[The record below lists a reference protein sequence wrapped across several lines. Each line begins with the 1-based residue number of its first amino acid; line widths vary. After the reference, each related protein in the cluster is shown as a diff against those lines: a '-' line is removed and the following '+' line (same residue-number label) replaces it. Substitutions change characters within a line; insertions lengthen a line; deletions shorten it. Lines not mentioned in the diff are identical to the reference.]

1 MKVKVGKIP
10 GRTQVV
16 ELNEGATIADALKAA
31 DLSVSGYELRLSGTV
46 TEDFNKEVKD
56 GDMVLLAQKIK
67 GNSDDYDEDDWGEDE
82 DDDLNWGN
90 DDDEVKFVELNE
102 EEYAMKKDDTILDLL
117 LEGEDTK
124 DLDFGEIVV
133 TEMDES
139 GEVLGEYIGTSDE
152 FDSVDLVDGH
162 KYEVSQNVVVED
174 EDEDEDE
181 ECCCSSCNC
190 GNFNVSEDGKV
201 VVNGANVVY
210 ESDKVT
216 VEVSDNTVTV
226 VTKNSKV
233 TVNI

>member
-67 GNSDDYDEDDWGEDE
+67 GNSDDYDEDDWEDE
-82 DDDLNWGN
+82 DENWDN

-102 EEYAMKKDDTILDLL
+102 EEYAMKKDDTVLDLL

-139 GEVLGEYIGTSDE
+139 GEVLGEYIGTSNE

-174 EDEDEDE
+174 KDE

-190 GNFNVSEDGKV
+190 GNFNASEDEKV

>member
-67 GNSDDYDEDDWGEDE
+67 GNSDDYDEDDWEDE
-82 DDDLNWGN
+82 DENWDN

-102 EEYAMKKDDTILDLL
+102 EEYAMKKDDTVLDLL
-117 LEGEDTK
+117 LEGDDTK

-174 EDEDEDE
+174 KDE

-190 GNFNVSEDGKV
+190 GNFNASEDEKV
-201 VVNGANVVY
+201 VVNGVNVVY

-216 VEVSDNTVTV
+216 VEVSDNTLTV

-233 TVNI
+233 TINI

>member
-67 GNSDDYDEDDWGEDE
+67 GNSDDYDEDDWDDEDE
-82 DDDLNWGN
+82 NWDN

-102 EEYAMKKDDTILDLL
+102 EEYAMKRDDTVLDLL

-139 GEVLGEYIGTSDE
+139 GEVLGEYIGTSNE

-174 EDEDEDE
+174 KDE

-190 GNFNVSEDGKV
+190 GNFNASEDEKV

-233 TVNI
+233 TINI

>member
-67 GNSDDYDEDDWGEDE
+67 GNSDDYDEDDE
-82 DDDLNWGN
+82 NWGN

-102 EEYAMKKDDTILDLL
+102 EEYAMKKDDTVLDLL

-174 EDEDEDE
+174 KDE
-181 ECCCSSCNC
+181 ECCCSSCSC
-190 GNFNVSEDGKV
+190 ENFNASEDGKV
-201 VVNGANVVY
+201 VVNGVNVVY

-216 VEVSDNTVTV
+216 VEVSDNTLTV

-233 TVNI
+233 TINI

>member
-67 GNSDDYDEDDWGEDE
+67 GNSDDYDEDDW
-82 DDDLNWGN
+82 DDDENWGN

-102 EEYAMKKDDTILDLL
+102 EEYAMKKDDTVLDLL

-162 KYEVSQNVVVED
+162 KYKVSQNVVVED
-174 EDEDEDE
+174 E
-181 ECCCSSCNC
+181 ECCCSSCSC
-190 GNFNVSEDGKV
+190 GNFNVSEDGEV

>member
-67 GNSDDYDEDDWGEDE
+67 GNSDDYDEDDWDDEE
-82 DDDLNWGN
+82 DDETEDKEWGY
-90 DDDEVKFVELNE
+90 DDEVKVVELNG
-102 EEYAMKKDDTILDLL
+102 EEYVMGKYATVEDLL
-117 LEGEDTK
+117 LESEDTK
-124 DLDFGEIVV
+124 DLDFEEIVV
-133 TEMDES
+133 TETDES
-139 GEVLGEYIGTSDE
+139 GEVQCEYIGTSDE

-162 KYEVSQNVVVED
+162 KYKVSQNVVVED
-174 EDEDEDE
+174 KGE
-181 ECCCSSCNC
+181 ECCCSSCSC
-190 GNFNVSEDGKV
+190 ENFNVSEDGKV

>member
-67 GNSDDYDEDDWGEDE
+67 GNSDDYDEDDWDDEDE
-82 DDDLNWGN
+82 NWDN

-102 EEYAMKKDDTILDLL
+102 EEYAMKKDDTVLDLL

-139 GEVLGEYIGTSDE
+139 GEVLGEYIGTSNE

-174 EDEDEDE
+174 EDEEE
-181 ECCCSSCNC
+181 ECCCSSCSC
-190 GNFNVSEDGKV
+190 ENFNVSDDGKIVVRGTVNGVSVVYETDKV
-201 VVNGANVVY
+201 VV
-210 ESDKVT
+210 
-216 VEVSDNTVTV
+216 EVSGNTVTI
-226 VTKNSKV
+226 TAKNLKI
-233 TVNI
+233 TGK

>member
-67 GNSDDYDEDDWGEDE
+67 GNSDDYDEDDWEDE
-82 DDDLNWGN
+82 DENWDN

-102 EEYAMKKDDTILDLL
+102 EEYAMKKDDTVLDLL

-139 GEVLGEYIGTSDE
+139 GEVLGEYIGTSNE

-162 KYEVSQNVVVED
+162 KYKVSQNVVV
-174 EDEDEDE
+174 EDEDE

-190 GNFNVSEDGKV
+190 GNFNASEDEKV
-201 VVNGANVVY
+201 VVNGVNVVY

>member
-31 DLSVSGYELRLSGTV
+31 DLPVSGYELRLSGTV

-67 GNSDDYDEDDWGEDE
+67 GNSDDYDEDDWDDEDE
-82 DDDLNWGN
+82 NWDN

-102 EEYAMKKDDTILDLL
+102 EEYAMKRDDTVLDLL

-139 GEVLGEYIGTSDE
+139 GEVLGEYIGTSNE

-162 KYEVSQNVVVED
+162 KYEVSQNVVV

-233 TVNI
+233 AVNI

>member
-67 GNSDDYDEDDWGEDE
+67 GNSDDYDEDDWEDE
-82 DDDLNWGN
+82 DENWDN

-102 EEYAMKKDDTILDLL
+102 EEYAMKKDDTVLDLL

-174 EDEDEDE
+174 KDE

>member
-67 GNSDDYDEDDWGEDE
+67 GNSDDYDEDDWDDEDE
-82 DDDLNWGN
+82 NWDN

-139 GEVLGEYIGTSDE
+139 GEVLGEYIGTSNE

-174 EDEDEDE
+174 EDEEE
-181 ECCCSSCNC
+181 ECCCSSCSC
-190 GNFNVSEDGKV
+190 ENFNVSDDGKIVVRGTVNGVSVVYETDKV
-201 VVNGANVVY
+201 VV
-210 ESDKVT
+210 
-216 VEVSDNTVTV
+216 EVSGATVTI
-226 VTKNSKV
+226 TAKNLKI
-233 TVNI
+233 TGK

>member
-67 GNSDDYDEDDWGEDE
+67 GNSDDYDEDDWDDEDE
-82 DDDLNWGN
+82 NWDN

-102 EEYAMKKDDTILDLL
+102 EEYAMKKDDTVLDLL

-174 EDEDEDE
+174 EDE

>member
-1 MKVKVGKIP
+1 M
-10 GRTQVV
+10 
-16 ELNEGATIADALKAA
+16 
-31 DLSVSGYELRLSGTV
+31 
-46 TEDFNKEVKD
+46 
-56 GDMVLLAQKIK
+56 
-67 GNSDDYDEDDWGEDE
+67 
-82 DDDLNWGN
+82 
-90 DDDEVKFVELNE
+90 
-102 EEYAMKKDDTILDLL
+102 
-117 LEGEDTK
+117 
-124 DLDFGEIVV
+124 
-133 TEMDES
+133 
-139 GEVLGEYIGTSDE
+139 
-152 FDSVDLVDGH
+152 VDGH
-162 KYEVSQNVVVED
+162 KYEVSQNVVVEDED

>member
-67 GNSDDYDEDDWGEDE
+67 GNSDDYDEDDWEDE
-82 DDDLNWGN
+82 DENWDN

-102 EEYAMKKDDTILDLL
+102 EEYAMKKDDTVLDLL

-174 EDEDEDE
+174 KDE
-181 ECCCSSCNC
+181 ECCCSSCSC
-190 GNFNVSEDGKV
+190 ENFNVSEDGKV

>member
-46 TEDFNKEVKD
+46 TEDFNKQVKD

-67 GNSDDYDEDDWGEDE
+67 GNSDDYDEDDWDDEDE
-82 DDDLNWGN
+82 NWDN

-102 EEYAMKKDDTILDLL
+102 EEYAMKKDDTVLDLL

-174 EDEDEDE
+174 KDE

-190 GNFNVSEDGKV
+190 GNFNASEDEKV
-201 VVNGANVVY
+201 VVNGVNVVY

-216 VEVSDNTVTV
+216 VEVSDNTLTV

-233 TVNI
+233 TINI

>member
-67 GNSDDYDEDDWGEDE
+67 GNSDD
-82 DDDLNWGN
+82 
-90 DDDEVKFVELNE
+90 DDEVKFVELNE
-102 EEYAMKKDDTILDLL
+102 EEYAMKKDDTVLDLL

-139 GEVLGEYIGTSDE
+139 GEVLGEYIGTSNE

>member
-31 DLSVSGYELRLSGTV
+31 DLSVAGYELRLSGTV

-67 GNSDDYDEDDWGEDE
+67 GNSDDYDEDDWDDEDE
-82 DDDLNWGN
+82 NWGN

-102 EEYAMKKDDTILDLL
+102 EEYAMKKDDTVLDLL

-124 DLDFGEIVV
+124 DLDFGEIIV

-174 EDEDEDE
+174 KDE
-181 ECCCSSCNC
+181 ECCCSSCSC
-190 GNFNVSEDGKV
+190 ENFNVSDDGKI
-201 VVNGANVVY
+201 VVNGVNVVY

>member
-1 MKVKVGKIP
+1 MKDKVGKIL
-10 GRTQVV
+10 GRSQVV
-16 ELNEGATIADALKAA
+16 DLNEGATIADALKAA
-31 DLSVSGYELRLSGTV
+31 DLSVAGYELRLSGTV

-67 GNSDDYDEDDWGEDE
+67 GNSDDYDEDDWEDE
-82 DDDLNWGN
+82 DENWDN

-102 EEYAMKKDDTILDLL
+102 EEYAMKKDDTVLDLL

-139 GEVLGEYIGTSDE
+139 GEVLGEYIGTSNE
-152 FDSVDLVDGH
+152 FDSVGLVDGH
-162 KYEVSQNVVVED
+162 KYEVSQNVVV
-174 EDEDEDE
+174 EDEDE

-216 VEVSDNTVTV
+216 VAASDNTVTV

>member
-1 MKVKVGKIP
+1 MKIKVGKIP

-67 GNSDDYDEDDWGEDE
+67 GNSDDYDEDDWEDE
-82 DDDLNWGN
+82 DENWGN
-90 DDDEVKFVELNE
+90 DDEVKVVELNG
-102 EEYAMKKDDTILDLL
+102 EEYVMGKYATVEDLL
-117 LEGEDTK
+117 LEDEDTK
-124 DLDFGEIVV
+124 DLDFEEIVV
-133 TEMDES
+133 TETDES
-139 GEVLGEYIGTSDE
+139 GEVQCEYIGTSDE

-174 EDEDEDE
+174 KDE
-181 ECCCSSCNC
+181 ECCCSSCSC
-190 GNFNVSEDGKV
+190 GNFYVSEDGKV